1 MMTGN
6 DEKSLLINEFLLQ
19 ETRCSVFQ
27 SSLVYQVTLLG
38 SSVVAVNHTS
48 CGEVCIVNFQNFSS
62 ATEEYRVS
70 LGAINVIG
78 TSEFV
83 EYPATIG
90 TFNALTKHNHD

>member
-1 MMTGN
+1 M
-6 DEKSLLINEFLLQ
+6 
-19 ETRCSVFQ
+19 
-27 SSLVYQVTLLG
+27 G

-62 ATEEYRVS
+62 FTEEYRVS

-90 TFNALTKHNHD
+90 MLNAHININS